1 MDDPHASLPESD
13 PASPLPA
20 SVSPED
26 EDPKVDLSH
35 VPDEHR
41 EAVRRLRRQVK
52 RAAATIEQLRT
63 ENEQLR
69 QRVEELE
76 AQPAFPEDETV
87 LTFDE
92 DPETLQTR
100 ITQFIDAIDTY
111 LDTVP
116 SQSIASSAE
125 EDVDA

>member
-26 EDPKVDLSH
+26 EESDVDLSH
-35 VPDEHR
+35 LPDEHR
-41 EAVRRLRRQVK
+41 GAIRRLRRQVE
-52 RAAATIEQLRT
+52 RAAATIEHLRA
-63 ENEQLR
+63 ENERLR

-87 LTFDE
+87 LTFDD

-111 LDTVP
+111 LETVP
-116 SQSIASSAE
+116 SEPPADE
-125 EDVDA
+125 ESEA

>member
-26 EDPKVDLSH
+26 EESKEDLSRL
-35 VPDEHR
+35 PDEHR
-41 EAVRRLRRQVK
+41 DAVRRLHRQVK
-52 RAAATIEQLRT
+52 RAAATIEHLRG
-63 ENEQLR
+63 ENERLR
-69 QRVEELE
+69 RRVEELE

-116 SQSIASSAE
+116 SQSIAPSAE
-125 EDVDA
+125 EDADA